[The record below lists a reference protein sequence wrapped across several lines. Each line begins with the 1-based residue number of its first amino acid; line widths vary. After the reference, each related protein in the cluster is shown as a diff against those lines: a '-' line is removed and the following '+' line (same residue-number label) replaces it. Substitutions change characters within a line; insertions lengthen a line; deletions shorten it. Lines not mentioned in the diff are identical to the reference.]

1 MLEPDIARKCLAA
14 LIAVLLLVGVSVFA
28 SWWLAAPGPDPVEI
42 PASPPPPSV
51 PPSPENPPAAPTPL
65 AWRSAIAPEALMDA
79 EPAVSGPERERLERR
94 AFELEMDNAR
104 LRGRLDDM
112 LNWII
117 DNVRGT
123 FPLPEGQMAHLR
135 LVPVDEDMGVS
146 ADLAE
151 LLRLDDDEVD
161 RLDSAFLGTR
171 SVLWDLEA
179 EVILVENPSQNQVVL
194 NIPPYSQ
201 EGEYVREALYD
212 ELQQTLGAARFLR
225 FLQVAERGLEEKFEY
240 FGAVDR
246 LLQFETVRD
255 DASGDTQLFVRDERV
270 IPNRDDPLQLDIIAS
285 ERILTELPEEY
296 LPYWNWL
303 PEDVTRFS
311 GGNP

>member
-28 SWWLAAPGPDPVEI
+28 SWWLAAPGTDPVEI
-42 PASPPPPSV
+42 PESPPPGIVTSAG
-51 PPSPENPPAAPTPL
+51 NPPAAPTPL
-65 AWRSAIAPEALMDA
+65 AWRSAIAPEAA
-79 EPAVSGPERERLERR
+79 AAPARSEQERLERR
-94 AFELEMDNAR
+94 AFELEMGNAR

-151 LLRLDDDEVD
+151 LLRLDDAEVD
-161 RLDSAFLGTR
+161 RLDSAFIGTR

-179 EVILVENPSQNQVVL
+179 EVILVETPAQNQVVL

-212 ELQQTLGAARFLR
+212 ELEQTLGAARFLR
-225 FLQVAERGLEEKFEY
+225 FLQVAERGLEEKFEH

-303 PEDVTRFS
+303 PEAVTRFS
-311 GGNP
+311 GGNQ